1 MADEAK
7 VPTIVSVGVICLA
20 LGAGVAVATMHFLG
34 YQKPTPQGAAATG
47 GGAPTAAPGMP
58 GAGAP
63 GGMMAGPPGGPPSG
77 MPGMGSGGPGAS
89 AKGGMGAGKGGGRGP
104 NPKNQLA
111 ALVAKLDLVTGKP
124 LAVQLNDEQKKK
136 VHQQLQGLDAADE
149 LNEEDAKKRLDA
161 LLDILKEHRETLEM
175 AGYRWPAQGGPGGFQ
190 PPPEVP
196 NPFKDDKNAKPLKAL
211 QERLG
216 AK

>member
-20 LGAGVAVATMHFLG
+20 LGAGAAVATMHFLG
-34 YQKPTPQGAAATG
+34 YQKPKPEAPVAAG
-47 GGAPTAAPGMP
+47 GGAPAAAPGMP
-58 GAGAP
+58 GPGAP
-63 GGMMAGPPGGPPSG
+63 GGMMAGPPGGPPGG
-77 MPGMGSGGPGAS
+77 MPGMGSRGPG
-89 AKGGMGAGKGGGRGP
+89 GAGKGGRGP

-111 ALVAKLDLVTGKP
+111 SLVAKLDLVTGKP
-124 LAVQLNDEQKKK
+124 PAVQLNDEQKKK
-136 VHQQLQGLDAADE
+136 VHEQLKGLDAANE
-149 LNEEDAKKRLDA
+149 LNEEDAKKRLDT
-161 LLDILKEHRETLEM
+161 LLDILQDHRQTLEM
-175 AGYRWPAQGGPGGFQ
+175 VGYRWPAQGGAGGFQ

-196 NPFKDDKNAKPLKAL
+196 NPFKDEKNAKPLKAL